1 MYANVWNMPIDSFDP
16 LSNILLTT
24 PDEIAAYANPTRI
37 AILGILAEAEATLSM
52 VASRLGTSPANI
64 SHHIRRLLEARLIML
79 VETRA
84 TARNVEKYYRSSA
97 FSYSVE
103 LESAKPADDHA
114 QALARFRDELAAA
127 AARRIRAELPG
138 GEERALSRISYAR
151 ISASDAESFRSR
163 LEALAE
169 EFFGA
174 AEPQGDGYALGLALF
189 RDFPSV

>member
-1 MYANVWNMPIDSFDP
+1 MPIDSFDP
-16 LSNILLTT
+16 LNNIVLTT
-24 PDEIAAYANPTRI
+24 ADEIAAYANPTRI

-52 VASRLGTSPANI
+52 VASKLGTSPANI

-103 LESAKPADDHA
+103 LERAKPADDHA

-127 AARRIRAELPG
+127 AARRIRAEVPQN
-138 GEERALSRISYAR
+138 EERALARLSYAR
-151 ISASDAESFRSR
+151 IDTSDAESFRSR

-169 EFFGA
+169 EFAGK
-174 AEPQGDGYALGLALF
+174 AEARGDGYTLGLTLF
-189 RDFPSV
+189 RAFPSA